1 MLVYISDISHINN
14 ICFDKL
20 YYSKIE
26 KNYKLI
32 YAIDGIYKI
41 ENDILYKLSI
51 MNESSKSSVIN
62 NTKVLIDESTISY
75 TIVNSIPIKHVC
87 LDINAYHYKLNKNV
101 FLIIE
106 YNQNKIYNIYFI
118 NNSNSI
124 DNIIDTIINTI
135 LL

>member
-62 NTKVLIDESTISY
+62 NTKVLIDESTISF
-75 TIVNSIPIKHVC
+75 ISSSS
-87 LDINAYHYKLNKNV
+87 V
-101 FLIIE
+101 FRR
-106 YNQNKIYNIYFI
+106 
-118 NNSNSI
+118 
-124 DNIIDTIINTI
+124 
-135 LL
+135 